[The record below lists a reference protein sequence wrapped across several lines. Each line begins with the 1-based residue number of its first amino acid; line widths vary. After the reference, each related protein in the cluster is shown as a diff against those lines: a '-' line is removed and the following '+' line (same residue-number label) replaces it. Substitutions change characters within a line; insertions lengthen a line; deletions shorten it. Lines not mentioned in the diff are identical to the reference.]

1 MIPSEGA
8 IPLNLL
14 RSRDGASGITST
26 RSSANA
32 CVVNLDKP
40 LLTTLY
46 VITSTPGGTD
56 ILTLANSPL
65 PPAYMLIS
73 SPSFPLSSFSKV
85 VLYNRR

>member
-14 RSRDGASGITST
+14 RWRDGASGITST

-40 LLTTLY
+40 LLTTLN
-46 VITSTPGGTD
+46 VITSTRGGTD

-65 PPAYMLIS
+65 LSCVIVNFF
-73 SPSFPLSSFSKV
+73 SFFSTLDFFEGGV
-85 VLYNRR
+85 M